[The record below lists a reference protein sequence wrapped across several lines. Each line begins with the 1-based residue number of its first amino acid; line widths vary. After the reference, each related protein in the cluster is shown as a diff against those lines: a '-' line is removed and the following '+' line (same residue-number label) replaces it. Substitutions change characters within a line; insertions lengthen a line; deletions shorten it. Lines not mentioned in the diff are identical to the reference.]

1 MPSRLSIDTSTQ
13 ICSVALSRGTEQV
26 AFRETAEGRSHAK
39 ILLPFIEEVLQEG
52 GIAPGQLNAVAV
64 SMGPG
69 SYTGLRIGVSTAKGL
84 CYALGIP
91 LIGIPTLQVMA
102 AGALETA
109 RPETG
114 TLLCPM
120 LDARRME
127 VFSALYDNDLREV
140 EPYSAKIIEADSFRE
155 LLDRLPVLFCGNG
168 VEKCRE
174 LLSTHPNARFDATPL
189 SARRMAALALQ
200 KYENQQFEDVAYC
213 EPDYGKAYIAA
224 KPNVKGLH

>member
-1 MPSRLSIDTSTQ
+1 MPYLLSIDTSTS

-52 GIAPGQLNAVAV
+52 GIAPGQLDAVAV

-102 AGALETA
+102 AGALEA
-109 RPETG
+109 ASPETG

-127 VFSALYDNDLREV
+127 VFSALYDNELQEV

-155 LLDRLPVLFCGNG
+155 LLDRQPVLFCGNG
-168 VEKCRE
+168 MEKCRE
-174 LLSTHPNARFDATPL
+174 LLATHPNARFDATPI
-189 SARRMAALALQ
+189 SARRMAALALR
-200 KYENQQFEDVAYC
+200 KFENRQFEDVAYC

>member
-1 MPSRLSIDTSTQ
+1 MPYLLSIDTSTS

-52 GIAPGQLNAVAV
+52 GIAPGQLDAVAV

-102 AGALETA
+102 AGALEA
-109 RPETG
+109 ASPETG

-127 VFSALYDNDLREV
+127 VFSALYDNELREV

-155 LLDRLPVLFCGNG
+155 LLDRQPMLFCGNG
-168 VEKCRE
+168 MEKCCE
-174 LLSTHPNARFDATPL
+174 LLAAHPNARFDATPI
-189 SARRMAALALQ
+189 SARRMAALALR
-200 KYENQQFEDVAYC
+200 KFESRQFEDVAYC